1 MRDPY
6 PESDEE
12 PGPLLSLLLAA
23 EKSGQG
29 YDEAWLLCTGGTF
42 LERARDLEREARD
55 EGLAVRFHPVDFPV
69 KDVIDYAEIWVQLGR
84 GLDTIRDRAGALSRD
99 WVFLLDSGTPQMK
112 TSLFLAARSGLFPA
126 SLVQGI
132 PARFAGGT
140 YKSREVRLDGIP
152 EVRLAAALAGD
163 VLHEPPQ
170 SVMPGAASGTADG
183 TAPGSAGSAAG
194 LQAASAVPDGNEP
207 VVVSSA
213 FAEVIRKAL
222 AAARY
227 EDPVLMLGE
236 TGTGKTMTARR
247 IHEAGSRAAGPFVE
261 VNCSAIPE
269 SMAES
274 ELFGHVRG
282 AFTGAASNRAGK
294 FRAAQGGTMF
304 LDEVGDLSLDVQA
317 KLLKAIEDKLVT
329 PVGSDEP
336 LEADARLIA
345 ATNHDLPALIKEGRF
360 RRDLYERLKVVVI
373 KLPPLRE
380 RREDIR
386 PLALRFMAAWNEQYA
401 EERYLT
407 RDAVVVLESY
417 PWPGN
422 VRELRNALRSAAC
435 SSVSAALGPEA
446 LPEELLR
453 LPAAARS
460 GLPADS
466 IGEAAGDAASPSG
479 GGLLP
484 VIIPPEGVNLKARLL
499 QVEWEYVSAALRK
512 AEGKREIAARLL
524 GMTGHAFR
532 KALRERLSAFADEG
546 WEEGL

>member
-1 MRDPY
+1 MVDMNKHRSLIAFVGMRDPY

-23 EKSGQG
+23 EKAGQG

-42 LERARDLEREARD
+42 LERGRDLEREARD
-55 EGLAVRFHPVDFPV
+55 EGLAVSFYPVDFPV
-69 KDVIDYAEIWVQLGR
+69 QDVIDYAEIRVQLGR
-84 GLDTIRDRAGALSRD
+84 GLETIRERAGSLPRD

-152 EVRLAAALAGD
+152 EVHLVPPVPSSLVCEPVDARVPDCSTRAGTGLAGIQ
-163 VLHEPPQ
+163 P
-170 SVMPGAASGTADG
+170 
-183 TAPGSAGSAAG
+183 
-194 LQAASAVPDGNEP
+194 ASAVPGDNEP

-222 AAARY
+222 SAARY
-227 EDPVLMLGE
+227 DDPVLMLGE

-247 IHEAGSRAAGPFVE
+247 IHEAGSRATGPFVE
-261 VNCSAIPE
+261 VNCSAIPD

-282 AFTGAASNRAGK
+282 AFTGAAYTRAGK
-294 FRAAQGGTMF
+294 FMAAQGGTMF

-317 KLLKAIEDKLVT
+317 KLLKAIEDKRVT

-373 KLPPLRE
+373 CLPPAR
-380 RREDIR
+380 
-386 PLALRFMAAWNEQYA
+386 
-401 EERYLT
+401 T
-407 RDAVVVLESY
+407 
-417 PWPGN
+417 PGGHT
-422 VRELRNALRSAAC
+422 
-435 SSVSAALGPEA
+435 ALGPE
-446 LPEELLR
+446 LTPVYWTPGWVTDNLYSR
-453 LPAAARS
+453 
-460 GLPADS
+460 
-466 IGEAAGDAASPSG
+466 GD
-479 GGLLP
+479 
-484 VIIPPEGVNLKARLL
+484 R
-499 QVEWEYVSAALRK
+499 
-512 AEGKREIAARLL
+512 
-524 GMTGHAFR
+524 
-532 KALRERLSAFADEG
+532 
-546 WEEGL
+546 